1 MTALLFHRDRKGCKM
16 TKPKKEEAG
25 PAELAEK
32 PKRHRLMIQFEA
44 CVIEFNAAK
53 DSNDR
58 QTELLALG
66 GARQIYWLLLAAGN
80 TDYAKDIAAWWK
92 DAAPKH
98 NLSKDI

>member
-1 MTALLFHRDRKGCKM
+1 MTALLFHREWKGSKM

-25 PAELAEK
+25 PAALAEK
-32 PKRHRLMIQFEA
+32 PKRNRLMIQFEA
-44 CVIEFNAAK
+44 CVIEFDFAK
-53 DSNDR
+53 DNNDH

-80 TDYAKDIAAWWK
+80 TDCAKYIAAWWK
-92 DAAPKH
+92 NAAPKH